1 MIFEYC
7 SSSELQGNP
16 GMTILIVADSQ
27 FAGGRMFQ
35 LGSDAGAANQIFGLH
50 ESGSILYNEGNQTA
64 SQNFDPSPT
73 LGAWRRISG
82 ATKAETEFLRF
93 GSLTHL
99 INPSTVSSLALPSA
113 TASILLGNGKKTGS
127 ANDFFRGVI
136 REVLV
141 FQCIDDYNLQRM
153 GILAHKWGAAGGL
166 PSTHPFKS
174 GHPLLEAHSPL
185 PSDIPT
191 LVLTPLTTFLSCRSL
206 IPHSS

>member
-1 MIFEYC
+1 
-7 SSSELQGNP
+7 
-16 GMTILIVADSQ
+16 MTILIVADSQ

-35 LGSDAGAANQIFGLH
+35 LGSNTGTANQIFGLH
-50 ESGSILYNEGNQTA
+50 ESGSILYNDGNQTA

-99 INPSTVSSLALPSA
+99 INPSTASSLALPSA
-113 TASILLGNGKKTGS
+113 TASISLGNGKKTVS

-141 FQCIDDYNLQRM
+141 FSNALDDYNLQRM
-153 GILAHKWGAAGGL
+153 EGYLAHKWGAAGSL
-166 PSTHPFKS
+166 PSTPPFKS
-174 GHPLLEAHSPL
+174 GA
-185 PSDIPT
+185 PT
-191 LVLTPLTTFLSCRSL
+191 FGGTQSIYSRTHQPWY
-206 IPHSS
+206 